1 MSGEPAFA
9 ALGRETD
16 RIPVRLSH
24 RIITLFS
31 EGLYTSPNK
40 AIEELVANSFDA
52 GAETVHVVT
61 SLDGGG
67 DGDTIAVFDD
77 GEGMDGSGL
86 KSHWLIGRTNKR
98 SLPSA
103 PRGRLQIGKFGIG
116 KLATYVLAN
125 RLTHISRQGKKYY
138 SASMN
143 FREIGS
149 DADGE
154 GGGERKIEIP
164 LRKLTGSEARK
175 AVGMWAGSGQLRKS
189 GMGLFGKGSPRSWT
203 VSIMSDLKPMAGE
216 ISIGRLGWILRTAL
230 PLRSDFKVWLNGNE
244 IRPSKA
250 DRSPVVRRIIGKD
263 LADLGPVKIA
273 AKKSTDA
280 SLPRSSEHRFGLDVE
295 GLGRITGYAEA
306 YDAPLGGKSDVWGRS
321 SGFFVYARGRLVN
334 AADGHF
340 GILPNELRHGT
351 FSRFRAVVH
360 IDKLDDD
367 LRSSREAIGDG
378 ATLHTA
384 QDVLRAIFNAVRND
398 LYEYDRDG
406 EQDTKLARRVTAGP
420 ASVSRRPI
428 ASLARAVS
436 EGRARSRHLAVPTH
450 RSADRREEFLADL
463 ERSVMEPESFMA
475 GRRLDVGGDPNDVI
489 AKFDTAS
496 RRLVVNMEHPFASV
510 FEDTFKSKKHGQ
522 PLDLLVMSEIA
533 GEAQMYQS
541 GLDPKKIDAAVMA
554 RDRVLRHLVHES
566 GRQSPSFVARALED
580 THHPA
585 DFERRVCDA
594 FRSLG
599 FDVRRLGGSG
609 GPDGLAEASLAASD
623 SGDARRYT
631 VSIEA
636 KSKEKK
642 GGAVPASRV
651 DISAVAR
658 HCRDHKCDHA
668 VVVGPA
674 FQGGGGGQSA
684 LDKSIRDACA
694 RREVD
699 GAKPISITAIS
710 THDLAR
716 LVRLRPVKWVGLA
729 EIRELFRTCK
739 LPGDCT
745 TWVDEIAKKAVEN
758 PPYRKIIEAIAS
770 HQKEFRMAPVLY
782 PALRVA
788 LSKMAPPIKY
798 ETDGELAELCKAMAQ
813 MSRGAIWADSGKVD
827 LDQSQENAIGAIEA
841 ALQEHEPEQGG
852 AGSGG
857 KSGRAG

>member
-1 MSGEPAFA
+1 MDEGQVPGAQGAQGQPKAYIDTPGGGNMSGEPAFA

-61 SLDGGG
+61 SLGGGG

-98 SLPSA
+98 SLSSA

-143 FREIGS
+143 FREISS
-149 DADGE
+149 DADRE
-154 GGGERKIEIP
+154 GGGERQIEIP
-164 LRKLTGSEARK
+164 LRTLTDSEARK

-216 ISIGRLGWILRTAL
+216 IRIGMLVWILRTAL

-398 LYEYDRDG
+398 L
-406 EQDTKLARRVTAGP
+406 
-420 ASVSRRPI
+420 
-428 ASLARAVS
+428 
-436 EGRARSRHLAVPTH
+436 
-450 RSADRREEFLADL
+450 
-463 ERSVMEPESFMA
+463 
-475 GRRLDVGGDPNDVI
+475 
-489 AKFDTAS
+489 
-496 RRLVVNMEHPFASV
+496 
-510 FEDTFKSKKHGQ
+510 
-522 PLDLLVMSEIA
+522 
-533 GEAQMYQS
+533 
-541 GLDPKKIDAAVMA
+541 
-554 RDRVLRHLVHES
+554 
-566 GRQSPSFVARALED
+566 
-580 THHPA
+580 
-585 DFERRVCDA
+585 
-594 FRSLG
+594 
-599 FDVRRLGGSG
+599 
-609 GPDGLAEASLAASD
+609 
-623 SGDARRYT
+623 
-631 VSIEA
+631 
-636 KSKEKK
+636 
-642 GGAVPASRV
+642 
-651 DISAVAR
+651 
-658 HCRDHKCDHA
+658 
-668 VVVGPA
+668 
-674 FQGGGGGQSA
+674 
-684 LDKSIRDACA
+684 
-694 RREVD
+694 
-699 GAKPISITAIS
+699 
-710 THDLAR
+710 
-716 LVRLRPVKWVGLA
+716 
-729 EIRELFRTCK
+729 
-739 LPGDCT
+739 
-745 TWVDEIAKKAVEN
+745 DE
-758 PPYRKIIEAIAS
+758 
-770 HQKEFRMAPVLY
+770 
-782 PALRVA
+782 
-788 LSKMAPPIKY
+788 
-798 ETDGELAELCKAMAQ
+798 
-813 MSRGAIWADSGKVD
+813 
-827 LDQSQENAIGAIEA
+827 
-841 ALQEHEPEQGG
+841 
-852 AGSGG
+852 
-857 KSGRAG
+857 